1 MLVFLIYYLLIGH
14 FVSDKK
20 QGKGFYSL
28 PNGNIMIGHFR
39 NGEIDGLAIIL
50 LQNGE
55 EHMCFMENGVAKVII
70 KDTVNKNNIKIGT
83 EYKEFMAFYEKHKD
97 MIKRQITTSNV
108 NNTVS

>member
-1 MLVFLIYYLLIGH
+1 MN
-14 FVSDKK
+14 DKK

-28 PNGNIMIGHFR
+28 PNGNIMIGHFK

-97 MIKRQITTSNV
+97 MIKRPASTTN
-108 NNTVS
+108 NNTRS